1 MRRNKRRRRKQTK
14 LFAAGDE
21 TSPAAKSEEKRMFLQ
36 ANLRSG
42 SGECRSAFE
51 NGLPSVAPQQRQE
64 KVSMLKYFKMH
75 VIL

>member
-1 MRRNKRRRRKQTK
+1 MVN
-14 LFAAGDE
+14 FIE
-21 TSPAAKSEEKRMFLQ
+21 HV
-36 ANLRSG
+36 RSG
-42 SGECRSAFE
+42 TGECRTAFE